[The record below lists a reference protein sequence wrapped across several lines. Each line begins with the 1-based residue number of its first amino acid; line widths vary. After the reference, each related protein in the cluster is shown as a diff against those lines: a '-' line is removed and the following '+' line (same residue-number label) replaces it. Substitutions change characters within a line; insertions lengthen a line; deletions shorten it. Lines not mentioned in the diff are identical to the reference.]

1 VSLKLYIPRKV
12 ADLLALRKEV
22 VEKRRQILQYFR
34 PQQLDV
40 RFVFELLI
48 NNMFEPDDPD
58 GISIR

>member
-1 VSLKLYIPRKV
+1 MSLKLYIPRKV